1 LIGWPAHTRG
11 QLIHRSDV
19 LSSISPTCLTIDNIT
34 LRGDNHIRGPGIDAE
49 FSSDLRQSLNID
61 FHGDEIGLDRRGNL
75 RTREDLALHS
85 HAGAA
90 RFRPKMD
97 QNEPVGLGRDS
108 LRGFQAWLP
117 SHPGLSDRQ
126 AGDRNSA

>member
-1 LIGWPAHTRG
+1 LSRIGTTSLA
-11 QLIHRSDV
+11 IN
-19 LSSISPTCLTIDNIT
+19 CLT
-34 LRGDNHIRGPGIDAE
+34 LRGYDHIRGHGIDAE
-49 FSSDLRQSLNID
+49 FSGDLGQSLSID
-61 FHGDEIGLDRRGNL
+61 FHWDEIGLDRGGNL
-75 RTREDLALHS
+75 GPREDFALHS

-117 SHPGLSDRQ
+117 SHPGLSHRPV
-126 AGDRNSA
+126 GDRNGAKDKGQTEVLSPHVSRLP